1 MGNNKNLLLYM
12 TIIVLSGFVFGVD
25 AGIIS
30 GTVKFI
36 RAEFNLTSLEIG
48 TVVSAPA
55 FGAIIALAFSG
66 SLVDKIGR
74 KNMMMVIAGMYLI
87 SAIASTFATSYV
99 MLVAARM
106 LGGMSF
112 CCLSIAAMYIGELA
126 PSKERGKFVAANQVM
141 IGTGFFV
148 AYLINYGCVLLLNE
162 NSLLFSTENVWRTM
176 FASEIPVVILWIFTL
191 FKLPESPRWLMKK
204 GHKKEAVAIIAQ
216 VNAKEEVE
224 SVVQEIE
231 DNLNNVKQDIS
242 LAQQFKTMVSPR
254 MKKILVIGV
263 GLALVQSF
271 SGMGAVSY
279 YSPMIFEQVGLGE
292 NSAFFQTTLLG
303 LLSILFAYIAMKLV
317 DKAGR
322 RALLLVGLAMIASSH
337 AAIWYGFSSAKY
349 EVTQESLTSLSQTV
363 DVAPLQTLV
372 GSKFDTDRE
381 LKDAIQPLY
390 SEREMTLHEGAFI
403 KEFIK
408 VNAYMIVIAIFV
420 FKAAFFFSIGPIMW
434 VVFSEITPNS
444 IRSVAIPSFG
454 LVASLAAFFIQRFFP
469 WQLETFGAA
478 NTFLTYAICSTIG
491 IFLVALVLPE
501 TKNKSIEEIE
511 TLLTEPEQ
519 GELSPAQAK

>member
-1 MGNNKNLLLYM
+1 MDKNRNLLLYM
-12 TIIVLSGFVFGVD
+12 SIIVMSGFVFGVD

-36 RAEFNLTSLEIG
+36 RAEFGLTSLQIG

-55 FGAIIALAFSG
+55 FGAIIALIFSG

-74 KNMMMVIAGMYLI
+74 KNMMIVIAAFYLV
-87 SAIASTFATSYV
+87 SAIASTFATNYTV
-99 MLVAARM
+99 LVLARM

-126 PSKERGKFVAANQVM
+126 PSDQRGKFVASNQVM

-148 AYLINYGCVLLLNE
+148 AYLINYACVLLLDE
-162 NSLLFSTENVWRTM
+162 SSLLFSTENVWRTM
-176 FASEIPVVILWIFTL
+176 FASEIPVVILWIVTL
-191 FKLPESPRWLMKK
+191 YKLPESPRWLMKK
-204 GHKKEAVAIIAQ
+204 GHKQQAQAIIA
-216 VNAKEEVE
+216 EVTPADKVAA
-224 SVVQEIE
+224 VVQEIE
-231 DNLNNVKQDIS
+231 EN
-242 LAQQFKTMVSPR
+242 LAQAKDNIPLKAQFKTLASSSMS
-254 MKKILVIGV
+254 KIVVIGV

-292 NSAFFQTTLLG
+292 DSAFFQTTLLG
-303 LLSILFAYIAMKLV
+303 LLSILFAMIAMKLV
-317 DKAGR
+317 DKTGR
-322 RALLLVGLAMIASSH
+322 RALLLVGLGVIALSH
-337 AAIWYGFSSAKY
+337 ATIWYGFSSAKY
-349 EVTQESLTSLSQTV
+349 EINEASLVTLSQTV
-363 DVAPLQTLV
+363 DVAPLQSLI
-372 GSKFDTDRE
+372 GSEFETDRE

-390 SEREMTLHEGAFI
+390 TEREMTLHEGDFIQAFI
-403 KEFIK
+403 QVK
-408 VNAYMIVIAIFV
+408 AYMIVVAIFA

-444 IRSVAIPSFG
+444 IRSVAIPTFG
-454 LVASLAAFFIQRFFP
+454 LVASLSAFFVQRFFP

-478 NTFLTYAICSTIG
+478 NTFLSYAVCSAIG
-491 IFLVALVLPE
+491 ILIVALILPE

-511 TLLTEPEQ
+511 SLLVKPEQ
-519 GELSPAQAK
+519 EELSPARAK